1 MSASSTQ
8 YDYVIVGAGSA
19 GATVATRLSEDPGTS
34 VLLLEAGPED
44 RSYWSK
50 IPLGFAKIIFDPRY
64 MWNHQS
70 EPEPNLNHRRVGL
83 PHGKVVGGSSAINGL
98 VFVRGDPYDYQTWER
113 LGARGWGYDDV
124 VPYFRKNESWIG
136 GSDALHGDDGPIAV
150 EHARWRNPLAD
161 AFIAS
166 AQQALG
172 IPRNDDFNGATR
184 EGAGYWPL
192 NTRRGRRSSTSEEMI
207 KPNRNRR
214 NLDILTEAM
223 ASKIV
228 FEGRE
233 ATGVVFERGGQ
244 THHVSA
250 RREIILSAGAL
261 QSPQLLQLSGVGP
274 ADLLA
279 RQGIA
284 VVHAL
289 EGVGE
294 NLMDHLQVGRFY
306 STSSPDTF
314 NVRVRNAFA
323 QVLAGMNYY
332 LGPRN
337 GVLTI
342 GAALGGA
349 FFKTRPDVAAPDVQL
364 HFIPF
369 TPGDKGWDL
378 GKGSGIRLA
387 AYQSRPESRGHVR
400 ITSPDA
406 RTLPAVQ
413 FNHLSTA
420 TDVRTVLD
428 MMKLASRIAAAE
440 PFRQFD
446 LKETRPGPVGD
457 DELLDYVRGNAD
469 TSFHFSGT
477 ARMGEDDLAVVD
489 PQLRVRGVNR
499 LRVVDAS
506 IMPTVVSGNTNAAT
520 LMIAEKGADL
530 IKAG

>member
-1 MSASSTQ
+1 ME
-8 YDYVIVGAGSA
+8 YDYIIIGAGSA
-19 GATVATRLSEDPGTS
+19 GATVAARLSENPDTT

-44 RSYWSK
+44 RSYWTK
-50 IPLGFAKIIFDPRY
+50 IPLGFAKIIFNPRY
-64 MWNHQS
+64 MWNHES
-70 EPEPNLNHRRVGL
+70 EPEPGLKNRRVGL
-83 PHGKVVGGSSAINGL
+83 PHGKVIGGSSSINGL
-98 VFVRGDPYDYQTWER
+98 VYVRGDPYDYQTWER
-113 LGARGWGYDDV
+113 QGAKGWGYDDV
-124 VPYFRKNESWIG
+124 LPYFRKNETWIG
-136 GSDALHGDDGPIAV
+136 GANALHGGDGPIAV
-150 EHARWRNPLAD
+150 ENARWRTPLAE

-192 NTRRGRRSSTSEEMI
+192 NTRRGRRSSTAEAMI
-207 KPNRNRR
+207 KPNRHRP
-214 NLDILTEAM
+214 NLHVLAEATV
-223 ASKIV
+223 SKIE
-228 FEGRE
+228 FDGRE
-233 ATGVVFERGGQ
+233 ATGVVYERGGQ
-244 THHVSA
+244 THRAAA

-261 QSPQLLQLSGVGP
+261 LTPQLLQLSGVGP

-279 RQGIA
+279 RNGIP

-314 NVRVRNAFA
+314 NVRVRNVFA
-323 QVLAGMNYY
+323 QALAGMNYY

-337 GVLTI
+337 GVLTV
-342 GAALGGA
+342 GAAAGGA
-349 FFKTRPDVAAPDVQL
+349 FFKTRPDVVAPDIQL

-378 GKGSGIRLA
+378 GKGSGIRLS

-406 RTLPAVQ
+406 KVMPTVQ
-413 FNHLSTA
+413 FNHLSTE
-420 TDVRTVLD
+420 TDVRTILD
-428 MMKLASRIAAAE
+428 AMKMVRGIAEAE

-446 LKETRPGPVGD
+446 LKETTLGPVD
-457 DELLDYVRGNAD
+457 DEELLDYIRTNAD
-469 TSFHFSGT
+469 TAFHYSGT
-477 ARMGEDDLAVVD
+477 ARMGVDDLAVVD
-489 PQLRVRGVNR
+489 PELRVRGVNR
-499 LRVVDAS
+499 LRVIDAS
-506 IMPTVVSGNTNAAT
+506 VMPTIVSGNTNVAT